1 MKEVFYVAEFYKDG
15 LKLIGGYFDTYGE
28 AVESIDNLPDGTYQI
43 QKVFVK
49 KS

>member
-1 MKEVFYVAEFYKDG
+1 MKEVFYVTRIENDG
-15 LKLIGGYFDTYGE
+15 SESFGEGFITYGE
-28 AVESIDNLPDGTYQI
+28 AVESIDNLPDGPYQI